1 MPEIRILHW
10 NIHSWRDDAGAPNV
24 DAVASLLAAT
34 APDVVSLVE
43 VDEPWGGAPV
53 LADLGRPV
61 RLRLGL
67 PAHRPPRRRRR
78 AARGY
83 GNALLVKAPIRA
95 VQQWQLRWPPRLYD
109 GSESSEARTVLL
121 VRLDVGGA
129 ALWVGST
136 HLPRRSAAARSAALE
151 RLLTLTGGLDAP
163 WLVCGDFNTAA
174 STWLPADGSVLLAPP
189 SPVPSYPASAPR
201 NRSTTSSP
209 RRRSPSR
216 PRSSTAPA
224 PTTCPSSPRSPADR
238 RAVRSSRAGQST
250 RNHYPESSALTQD
263 DLR

>member
-53 LADLGRPV
+53 LADLAGRFGYAWV
-61 RLRLGL
+61 F
-67 PAHRPPRRRRR
+67 PPTVHHGD
-78 AARGY
+78 ADVPHGGY

-189 SPVPSYPASAPR
+189 SPVPSYPASAPAE
-201 NRSTTSSP
+201 P
-209 RRRSPSR
+209 IDYIVAAPSL
-216 PRSSTAPA
+216 TVEAEIL
-224 PTTCPSSPRSPADR
+224 D
-238 RAVRSSRAGQST
+238 RAGSDHLPLIAT
-250 RNHYPESSALTQD
+250 VTC
-263 DLR
+263 